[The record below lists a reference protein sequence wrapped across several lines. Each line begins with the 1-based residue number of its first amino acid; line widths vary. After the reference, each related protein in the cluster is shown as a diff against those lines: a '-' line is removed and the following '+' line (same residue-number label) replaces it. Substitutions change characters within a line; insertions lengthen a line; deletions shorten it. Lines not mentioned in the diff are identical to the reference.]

1 MAKEKLSRET
11 LLEELK
17 LEEELAR
24 RKKFDVLGRIAPNKR
39 QWDFINAHSHE
50 TLFSGLNQAGKSTAL
65 CIKAAYHLTGLY
77 PPDYVGVRFDHSINA
92 AIGGET
98 AQSTRDLLCE
108 RLLGELTDRGSGY
121 LPSHTFEP
129 AEDIKRLSGGIT
141 NQIDFFR
148 VRHHDK
154 DGIFDGYSKCYVFS
168 YSTGWQRLQGY
179 TLDWIGIDEEPPF
192 AVYDEFSARLNA
204 TNGYMDI
211 SMTPLQGE
219 TQLYLMFE
227 ETKDVEARFLL
238 NYDIEDALH
247 MAVEDRERL
256 MDKYENHPLAEAR
269 LHGRPVRGAGL
280 IYTVPDELL
289 YVDDF
294 AVPDHWKMI
303 IGLDFPHS
311 VGNFAAAKLAYDEDN
326 DVLYLTGEYK
336 EENQESYH
344 YAHRVLCMGGGVIP
358 CAWPHDAGR
367 GFTDGSTVAERYRD
381 LGINMLKEFSHFV
394 NPEGKKTFAVMQ
406 VIEDICD
413 RMFTG
418 RFRVFMTCQGFLK
431 EKRRYKHD
439 NGKVAKRQDDHII
452 DAVHKAVMMLRFA
465 RAEGAEKKLPKKLP
479 ILDFFKDF

>member
-1 MAKEKLSRET
+1 MSENLSREE

-17 LEEELAR
+17 LEEELSR
-24 RKKFDVLGRIAPNKR
+24 RKEFDILGRLAPNKR
-39 QWDFINAHSHE
+39 QWDFINVHSHE
-50 TLFSGLNQAGKSTAL
+50 TLFAGLNQAGKSTAL

-77 PPDYVGVRFDHSINA
+77 PPDYVGVRFEEPINA

-121 LPSHTFEP
+121 LPANTFHP
-129 AEDIKRLSGGIT
+129 QEDIKRLSGGIT

-148 VRHHDK
+148 VKHHDSTGK
-154 DGIFDGYSKCYVFS
+154 FNGYSKCYVFS

-179 TLDWIGIDEEPPF
+179 TLHWIGIDEEPPLP
-192 AVYDEFSARLNA
+192 VYDEFSARLNA

-219 TQLYLMFE
+219 TELYLMFE
-227 ETKDVEARFLL
+227 QSQDPMARFLL
-238 NYDIEDALH
+238 NYDIDDAAH
-247 MAVEDRERL
+247 MTDEDRSRL
-256 MDKYENHPLAEAR
+256 TEKYENHPLAEAR

-280 IYTVPDELL
+280 IYTIPDEMLM
-289 YVDDF
+289 VEDF
-294 AVPDHWKMI
+294 EIPSNFKKI

-311 VGNFAAAKLAYDEDN
+311 VGNFAAAKLAYDEEN
-326 DVLYLTGEYK
+326 DVIYLCGEYK
-336 EENQESYH
+336 EAAKESYH
-344 YAHRVLCMGGGVIP
+344 YAHRTMCMGAGDIP

-367 GFTDGSTVAERYRD
+367 GFTDGSTVASKYKD
-381 LGINMLKEFSHFV
+381 MGLNMLKEFSHMV

-413 RMFTG
+413 RMATG
-418 RFRVFMTCQGFLK
+418 RFRVFLTCQEFLK

-465 RAEGAEKKLPKKLP
+465 RSDGMDKSLPKKLP
-479 ILDFFKDF
+479 NLDFFSDF

>member
-1 MAKEKLSRET
+1 MELTRDQI
-11 LLEELK
+11 LEELK
-17 LEEELAR
+17 LEEELTR
-24 RKKFDVLGRIAPNKR
+24 RKEYDVLGRLAPNKR
-39 QWDFINAHSHE
+39 QWDFINVHSHE
-50 TLFSGLNQAGKSTAL
+50 TLFAGLNQAGKSTAL

-77 PPDYVGVRFDHSINA
+77 PPDYVGVRFEKPIDA

-108 RLLGELTDRGSGY
+108 RLLGELNDRGSGY
-121 LPSHTFEP
+121 LPASTFDPEQ
-129 AEDIKRLSGGIT
+129 DIKRLSGGIT

-148 VRHHDK
+148 VKHYDLNGH
-154 DGIFDGYSKCYVFS
+154 FNGYSKCYVFS

-179 TLDWIGIDEEPPF
+179 TLHWIGIDEEPPF

-219 TQLYLMFE
+219 TELYLLFE
-227 ETKDVEARFLL
+227 ESKNTEARFLL
-238 NYDIEDALH
+238 NYDILDAQH
-247 MAVEDRERL
+247 MSEEDRLRL
-256 MDKYENHPLAEAR
+256 MSKYENHPLAEAR

-289 YVDDF
+289 YVEDF
-294 AVPDHWKMI
+294 EIPGHWKKI

-311 VGNFAAAKLAYDEDN
+311 VGNFAATKLAYDEDN
-326 DVLYLTGEYK
+326 DVIYLTGEYK
-336 EENQESYH
+336 EDNQESYH

-367 GFTDGSTVAERYRD
+367 GFTDGSTGAGRYKD
-381 LGINMLKEFSHFV
+381 LGLNMLREFSHLI
-394 NPEGKKTFAVMQ
+394 NPEGKKTFAIMQ
-406 VIEDICD
+406 IIEEVCD
-413 RMFTG
+413 RMMTG
-418 RFRVFMTCQGFLK
+418 RFRVFMTCQEFMK

-439 NGKVAKRQDDHII
+439 HGKVAKRQDDHII
-452 DAVHKAVMMLRFA
+452 DAMHKGIMMLRFSA
-465 RAEGAEKKLPKKLP
+465 SEESKTKIPKKLP

>member
-1 MAKEKLSRET
+1 MEITREQI
-11 LLEELK
+11 LEELK

-24 RKKFDVLGRIAPNKR
+24 RKEYDVLGRLAPNKR
-39 QWDFINAHSHE
+39 QWDFINVHSHE
-50 TLFSGLNQAGKSTAL
+50 TLFAGLNQAGKSTAL

-77 PPDYVGVRFDHSINA
+77 PPDYVGVRFEKPINA

-121 LPSHTFEP
+121 LPASTFDPEQ
-129 AEDIKRLSGGIT
+129 DIKRLSGGIT

-148 VRHHDK
+148 VKHYDPKGH
-154 DGIFDGYSKCYVFS
+154 FNGYSKCYVFS

-179 TLDWIGIDEEPPF
+179 TLHWIGIDEEPPF
-192 AVYDEFSARLNA
+192 PVYDEFSARLNA

-219 TQLYLMFE
+219 TELYLLFE
-227 ETKDVEARFLL
+227 ESKDTGARFLL
-238 NYDIEDALH
+238 NYDILDAQH
-247 MAVEDRERL
+247 MSDDDRTRL
-256 MDKYENHPLAEAR
+256 ISKYENHPLAEAR

-280 IYTVPDELL
+280 IYTIPDELL
-289 YVDDF
+289 YVEDF
-294 AVPDHWKMI
+294 DIPSHWKKI

-326 DVLYLTGEYK
+326 DVIYMTGEYK
-336 EENQESYH
+336 EANQESYH
-344 YAHRVLCMGGGVIP
+344 YAHRVLCMGGGTIP

-367 GFTDGSTVAERYRD
+367 GFTDGSTVASRYKD
-381 LGINMLKEFSHFV
+381 LGLNMIREFSHLI

-406 VIEDICD
+406 VIEEVCD
-413 RMFTG
+413 RMMTG
-418 RFRVFMTCQGFLK
+418 RFRVFMTCQEFMK

-439 NGKVAKRQDDHII
+439 HGKVAKRQDDHII
-452 DAVHKAVMMLRFA
+452 DAMHKGIMMLRFA
-465 RAEGAEKKLPKKLP
+465 MSEEAKTKIPKKLP
-479 ILDFFKDF
+479 VLDFFKDF